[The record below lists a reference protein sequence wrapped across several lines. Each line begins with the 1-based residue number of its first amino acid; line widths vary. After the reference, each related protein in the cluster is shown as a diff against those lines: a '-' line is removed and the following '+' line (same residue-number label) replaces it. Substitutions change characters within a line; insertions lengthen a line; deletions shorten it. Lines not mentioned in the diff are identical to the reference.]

1 MNALLLYTFLITS
14 VSVIFKKSVNECHKV
29 DIEFVIFAEESQVFF
44 PIQLTHSLS
53 DGVLT
58 PVSHNQ
64 LSVRKWMSGS
74 RLNCSFSE
82 NSQ

>member
-1 MNALLLYTFLITS
+1 MIVIHLTS

-29 DIEFVIFAEESQVFF
+29 DIEFVIFAEESQGFF

-58 PVSHNQ
+58 PVSHKQ

-82 NSQ
+82 K